1 MIVFLVGGESRLMDD
16 LITKMEKEGH
26 KTYLLTGKRDRRGKY
41 RRVFERYDFP
51 YDSESVQEIFSNVNP
66 DLVLFLGAYDTNYDW
81 SDARKESVRYTA
93 DLTNI
98 LSAYA
103 FKQDGRFIY
112 LSSEAVY
119 GRSYSSDI
127 HETEPASAKSFQAM
141 ALLQGEN
148 ICRSYRDTRGMDT
161 RILRFDHMYGIPR
174 KGKTDRNPCFWMT
187 LEMLKTNQI
196 AANSRTVFS
205 MIYQDDAV
213 AFAYRAMMEESPKY
227 PLYHITSGEA
237 ITQMDLAELIRQNAD
252 GVEIRDDTVGEGFRL
267 VLDGS
272 RYQEEFDG
280 RIFVPYEKGVKAV
293 VTYMQK
299 HSSLFLQRDD
309 AGGGLGKPGME
320 SVVPDFPYAGSVHR
334 KSDLFYPI
342 FYDQQP
348 CSRQPVF
355 FKAGC
360 VPSLCVAVCHRIWS
374 AAGDFLGPAGDCG
387 LLFPPDVP
395 SERTGG
401 ADGLQYLHLDGTAF
415 YPGNGCRL
423 YAGSDSPD

>member
-148 ICRSYRDTRGMDT
+148 ICRSWTRGFFVLT
-161 RILRFDHMYGIPR
+161 IC
-174 KGKTDRNPCFWMT
+174 T
-187 LEMLKTNQI
+187 
-196 AANSRTVFS
+196 
-205 MIYQDDAV
+205 
-213 AFAYRAMMEESPKY
+213 AFREKEKQ
-227 PLYHITSGEA
+227 T
-237 ITQMDLAELIRQNAD
+237 
-252 GVEIRDDTVGEGFRL
+252 EIR
-267 VLDGS
+267 
-272 RYQEEFDG
+272 
-280 RIFVPYEKGVKAV
+280 
-293 VTYMQK
+293 
-299 HSSLFLQRDD
+299 
-309 AGGGLGKPGME
+309 
-320 SVVPDFPYAGSVHR
+320 
-334 KSDLFYPI
+334 
-342 FYDQQP
+342 
-348 CSRQPVF
+348 VF
-355 FKAGC
+355 G
-360 VPSLCVAVCHRIWS
+360 
-374 AAGDFLGPAGDCG
+374 
-387 LLFPPDVP
+387 
-395 SERTGG
+395 
-401 ADGLQYLHLDGTAF
+401 
-415 YPGNGCRL
+415 
-423 YAGSDSPD
+423 

>member
-205 MIYQDDAV
+205 NCIKNIIQELSSVTTRNTGIIVNAV
-213 AFAYRAMMEESPKY
+213 IEYIHK
-227 PLYHITSGEA
+227 
-237 ITQMDLAELIRQNAD
+237 N
-252 GVEIRDDTVGEGFRL
+252 
-267 VLDGS
+267 
-272 RYQEEFDG
+272 
-280 RIFVPYEKGVKAV
+280 YEKQIGLNDAAEFINYVKQHV
-293 VTYMQK
+293 ELCKYT
-299 HSSLFLQRDD
+299 D
-309 AGGGLGKPGME
+309 AK
-320 SVVPDFPYAGSVHR
+320 
-334 KSDLFYPI
+334 
-342 FYDQQP
+342 
-348 CSRQPVF
+348 
-355 FKAGC
+355 
-360 VPSLCVAVCHRIWS
+360 
-374 AAGDFLGPAGDCG
+374 
-387 LLFPPDVP
+387 
-395 SERTGG
+395 
-401 ADGLQYLHLDGTAF
+401 
-415 YPGNGCRL
+415 
-423 YAGSDSPD
+423 

>member
-127 HETEPASAKSFQAM
+127 HETESASAKSFQAM

-280 RIFVPYEKGVKAV
+280 KIFVPYEKFHLVIGAMYLAKEEM
-293 VTYMQK
+293 TYE
-299 HSSLFLQRDD
+299 
-309 AGGGLGKPGME
+309 GKNV
-320 SVVPDFPYAGSVHR
+320 SVVR
-334 KSDLFYPI
+334 KLLKQYGSDLFVRKTLTIRNCPNYGVQI
-342 FYDQQP
+342 KSVFWKLLSFTLVLFLRIHAYGFLSAILVFM
-348 CSRQPVF
+348 SRL
-355 FKAGC
+355 GID
-360 VPSLCVAVCHRIWS
+360 SL
-374 AAGDFLGPAGDCG
+374 
-387 LLFPPDVP
+387 
-395 SERTGG
+395 
-401 ADGLQYLHLDGTAF
+401 
-415 YPGNGCRL
+415 
-423 YAGSDSPD
+423 